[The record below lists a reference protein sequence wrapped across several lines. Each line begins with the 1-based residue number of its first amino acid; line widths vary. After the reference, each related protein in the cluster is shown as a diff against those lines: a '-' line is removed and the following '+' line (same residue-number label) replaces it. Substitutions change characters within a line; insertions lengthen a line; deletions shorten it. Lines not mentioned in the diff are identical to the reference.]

1 MLCLELVVSRLG
13 VLVVVVSLGAGG
25 PSCRGGQGPKWQ
37 CVMFS
42 MFFSGC
48 LFVVVCVVVVFV
60 LAAGAY
66 P

>member
-42 MFFSGC
+42 ISY
-48 LFVVVCVVVVFV
+48 VEVRYV
-60 LAAGAY
+60 
-66 P
+66 